1 MSVRA
6 DLPLELAMTHRV
18 GPDGVMRA
26 CARPAPVLEMAT
38 RMHKWKDKPEDCRSC
53 QSLPAVSLLAGE
65 PICARC
71 RDQREQRMVGSA
83 TRFNPRTRQADDQQ
97 HGLAG
102 HAIVFDSDSVD
113 LGGFTERIR
122 SSAVDRTLAEKLDL
136 RALWNHDSNE
146 PLARKSA
153 GTLDYWKAKGGLAID
168 IQPSRSAAG
177 RVESIERRDVQGM
190 SFAFQALED
199 DWHLER
205 GEPVREVIDML
216 VSEVSPVT
224 FPAYPGTDI
233 RVVSSGRRG
242 VWDHD
247 LSRARLAR

>member
-1 MSVRA
+1 
-6 DLPLELAMTHRV
+6 MTNR
-18 GPDGVMRA
+18 PD
-26 CARPAPVLEMAT
+26 
-38 RMHKWKDKPEDCRSC
+38 RS
-53 QSLPAVSLLAGE
+53 P
-65 PICARC
+65 
-71 RDQREQRMVGSA
+71 SA
-83 TRFNPRTRQADDQQ
+83 AST
-97 HGLAG
+97 GLSRRG
-102 HAIVFDSDSVD
+102 
-113 LGGFTERIR
+113 L
-122 SSAVDRTLAEKLDL
+122 L
-136 RALWNHDSNE
+136 RAAAAAAGLGIAGAAAGCSSSVASGLTASRDT
-146 PLARKSA
+146 